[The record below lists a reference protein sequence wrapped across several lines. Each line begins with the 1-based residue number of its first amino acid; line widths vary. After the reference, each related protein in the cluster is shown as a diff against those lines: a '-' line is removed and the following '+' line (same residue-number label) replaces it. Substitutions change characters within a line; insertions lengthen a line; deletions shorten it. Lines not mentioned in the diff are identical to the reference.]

1 MMAPAMIKMRT
12 LMIAAALAV
21 AMSTAAQA
29 AGKSCPAFNKPVVK
43 SVEGPAYVKDGD
55 TVVVAGVTVRL
66 KGVDAP
72 EQADKYGPDATEG
85 MRDIV
90 GDWLRCGLTGEKTHD
105 REVGYCTNA
114 AHQDIGEAIIKKGLA
129 LACECFSDRYVPFE
143 QPDALARLPRASYCI
158 KDKVAVPLITP
169 PPPTQLACLI
179 KGNINSK
186 GEHIYHMPG
195 QRFYNKTDIDPS
207 KGERWFCTEDEAIG
221 AGWRKSKV

>member
-1 MMAPAMIKMRT
+1 V
-12 LMIAAALAV
+12 LMIAAVLAV

-29 AGKSCPAFNKPVVK
+29 AGKSCPGFNKPIVK

-72 EQADKYGPDATEG
+72 EPADKYGPEATKG
-85 MRDIV
+85 MHAIV
-90 GDWLRCGLTGEKTHD
+90 GDWLRCGLTGEKTHE

-114 AHQDIGEAIIKKGLA
+114 ADQDIGEAIVKKGLA
-129 LACECFSDRYVPFE
+129 LACECFSDRYVRFE
-143 QPDALARLPRASYCI
+143 QPDAVARLVRASYCI
-158 KDKVAVPLITP
+158 KHKVAQIGPAVPLITP
-169 PPPTQLACLI
+169 TTPEPNCLI

-186 GEHIYHMPG
+186 GERIYHMPG
-195 QRFYNKTDIDPS
+195 QRFYGKTDIDPS
-207 KGERWFCTEDEAIG
+207 KGERMFCTEDEAIG